1 MLKSRLCDYS
11 DGYILV
17 KGTILVANRAGSSE
31 SSKITIKKVL
41 YKNRSWFIDC
51 ISEANKIQ
59 VSTARDCDV
68 VKTICGLT
76 ECNDIYCNFKIT
88 IIIINL

>member
-17 KGTILVANRAGSSE
+17 KGTILVANRAGASE

-88 IIIINL
+88 IIIVNL